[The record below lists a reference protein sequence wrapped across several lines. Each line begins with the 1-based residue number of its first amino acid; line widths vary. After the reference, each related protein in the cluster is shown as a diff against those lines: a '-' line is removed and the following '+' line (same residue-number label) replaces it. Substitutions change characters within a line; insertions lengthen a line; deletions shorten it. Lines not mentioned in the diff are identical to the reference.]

1 MKKILILCMLL
12 PTLIFAQEV
21 KTEELHLKNG
31 DISLPGTLTIPAS
44 KKKTPLIIFVQG
56 SGNPDRNGNQA
67 GTMIQIGYIKT
78 LRDSLNAK
86 GFSFYSY
93 DKRSATLSNLDQLT
107 KITFASFTDDAN
119 VAIDN
124 FKEDKRFSSIHLIGH
139 SQGSLVGMLAINNRK
154 DNAISSFISIAGAGK
169 TIDKTIVEQLTSQ
182 NPGLGKMAKEQFTE
196 LMATDTI
203 KEVNP
208 LLISVFQP
216 VYQKFI
222 KQWAQVDPASEIKKL
237 QIPALILNGDADLQV
252 TTDDAQLLKDAYPK
266 ATLKIIPK
274 MNHVLKVVNSV
285 TENQESYTLS
295 NFNISKKLLNVIEDF
310 IRH

>member
-1 MKKILILCMLL
+1 MLL
-12 PTLIFAQEV
+12 PTLIWPQEV
-21 KTEELHLKNG
+21 KTEELYLKNG
-31 DISLPGTLTIPAS
+31 DISLPGTLTIPAA
-44 KKKTPLIIFVQG
+44 KKKTPLIIFIQG

-93 DKRSATLSNLDQLT
+93 DKRSATLSNIKQLS

-119 VAIDN
+119 VAVDN
-124 FKEDKRFSSIHLIGH
+124 FKGDNRFSSIHLIGH

-154 DNAISSFISIAGAGK
+154 DKVISSFISIAGAGK
-169 TIDKTIVEQLTSQ
+169 TIDKIIVEQLTNQ

-196 LMATDTI
+196 LMTTDTI

-222 KQWAQVDPASEIKKL
+222 KQWAKIDPAAEIKKL
-237 QIPALILNGDADLQV
+237 HIPALILNGDSDLQV
-252 TTDDAQLLKDAYPK
+252 STDDAQLLKDAYPK

-285 TENQESYTLS
+285 TENQESYTSS
-295 NFNISKKLLNVIEDF
+295 NFNISKELLNVIEDF

>member
-107 KITFASFTDDAN
+107 KITFASITDDAN